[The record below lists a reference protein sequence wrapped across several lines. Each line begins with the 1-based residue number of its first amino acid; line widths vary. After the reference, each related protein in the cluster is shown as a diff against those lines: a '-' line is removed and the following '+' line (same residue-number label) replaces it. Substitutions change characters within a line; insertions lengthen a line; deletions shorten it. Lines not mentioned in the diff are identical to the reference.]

1 MQSVGSL
8 LPADVPLP
16 DVHRQP
22 SLIQAG
28 EKHNLVYLYA
38 EGLERTFL
46 HPQFR
51 ELMPRLNA
59 LMESG
64 TQFTNIGMAWRT
76 NWPIAGMTASQ
87 CGIPLV
93 TSSPGNASRGMDVFL
108 PNIVCLSN
116 LLHEQGYR
124 NEYLSGSSVEFG
136 GTAKYP

>member
-1 MQSVGSL
+1 
-8 LPADVPLP
+8 
-16 DVHRQP
+16 
-22 SLIQAG
+22 
-28 EKHNLVYLYA
+28 
-38 EGLERTFL
+38 
-46 HPQFR
+46 
-51 ELMPRLNA
+51 MPRLNA
-59 LMESG
+59 FMESG

-76 NWPIAGMTASQ
+76 NWPIAGMTTSQ